1 MSIIEDSA
9 SFRLAARIANER
21 KARDWS
27 LAELAS
33 RSGVSKAMLSKIERR
48 EASPT
53 ALIIGRI
60 ATAFDTTLANLLA
73 EPEEGEPRFL
83 PRKRQ
88 PTWGDPA
95 TGYIRRQV
103 YLSAHLPVEL
113 VDVELPPGASVSFPA
128 STYVLTRHVVWVLDG
143 RLTLFEAEAR
153 HDLDAGDRLEF
164 GPPSDTTFRNEAR
177 EPCRYLVT
185 VLRAA

>member
-1 MSIIEDSA
+1 MSIIEDDPSG
-9 SFRLAARIANER
+9 RLAARIASER
-21 KARDWS
+21 KTRDWS
-27 LAELAS
+27 LGDLAE

-60 ATAFDTTLANLLA
+60 ATAFGTTLANLLA
-73 EPEEGEPRFL
+73 EPAADAPRL
-83 PRKRQ
+83 LTRKQ
-88 PTWGDPA
+88 QATWGDPA

-113 VDVELPPGASVSFPA
+113 VEVELPPGASVSFPA
-128 STYVLTRHVVWVLDG
+128 STYVLTRHVVWVLEG
-143 RLTLFEAEAR
+143 RLALFEGATR
-153 HDLDAGDRLEF
+153 HDLGPGDRLEF
-164 GPPSDTTFRNEAR
+164 GPPSDTTFRNGGR

-185 VLRAA
+185 VLRTA